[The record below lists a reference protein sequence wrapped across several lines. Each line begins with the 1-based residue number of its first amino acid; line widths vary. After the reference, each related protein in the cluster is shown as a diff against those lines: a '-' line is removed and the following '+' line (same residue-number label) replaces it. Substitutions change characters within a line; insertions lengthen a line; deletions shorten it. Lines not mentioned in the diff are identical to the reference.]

1 MGILKYSNCSKTVYK
16 LRKVKL
22 KYMSKSIN
30 QKWKNWNFQCR
41 YTLSLFKQILLNIA
55 NTHYTK

>member
-22 KYMSKSIN
+22 KYVSKSIN
-30 QKWKNWNFQCR
+30 H
-41 YTLSLFKQILLNIA
+41 TLKTGAFSVGILYNCSS
-55 NTHYTK
+55 KFS